1 MMKRI
6 LWLLLAALFLTA
18 CVKNP
23 PLLTTAPT
31 ESTAIPTAPTQT
43 PTTSPT
49 EITTAPTEATTAPT
63 EPTAPQPQG
72 PTLLDFL
79 NIAIQ
84 PVGNTMYIWGGGWNE
99 ADTAA
104 GIEATTIGLSPNW
117 AYFAEKQGGSYNY
130 KNHRYQIH
138 DGLDCSGYV
147 GWAVYNTLET
157 ENGRPGY
164 VYKSTDVAWKLAD
177 RGLGEAIQNVT
188 TWQPG
193 DIVSMKGHVWIALG
207 HCADGSVLLLHSSP
221 PGVMFSGT
229 CLPDGSESDAS
240 RLAEEIMRTHY
251 PSWYTRYP
259 DSARSHSYL
268 QNTTTLRWSSEVL
281 PDPQNLRH
289 LSAEEAVQR
298 LFPTA

>member
-1 MMKRI
+1 MKRI
-6 LWLLLAALFLTA
+6 ILLLLVAVMLTA

-23 PLLTTAPT
+23 PLLTTDPT
-31 ESTAIPTAPTQT
+31 TTEPTPETTAPTDAT
-43 PTTSPT
+43 VP
-49 EITTAPTEATTAPT
+49 TTAPTEATT
-63 EPTAPQPQG
+63 EPTTLPPETTPPTVPQG
-72 PTLLDFL
+72 PTVLDFL
-79 NIAIQ
+79 KIAIQ
-84 PVGNTMYIWGGGWNE
+84 PVGKTMYVWGGGWNE

-104 GIEATTIGLSPNW
+104 GVEATTLGLSPGWTN
-117 AYFAEKQGGSYNY
+117 FAEKQDSAYDY

-164 VYKSTDVAWKLAD
+164 VYKSTDMAKELAN
-177 RGLGEAIQNVT
+177 RGLGTAMKNAT

-229 CLPDGSESDAS
+229 RLPDGSESDAT
-240 RLAEEIMRTHY
+240 RLAESIMETHY
-251 PSWYTRYP
+251 PAWHARYP
-259 DSARSHSYL
+259 DSARSHTYL
-268 QNTTTLRWSSEVL
+268 QNTTTLRWGETMLS
-281 PDPQNLRH
+281 DDLRH
-289 LSAEEAVQR
+289 LSAEQVVQR
-298 LFPTA
+298 IFE